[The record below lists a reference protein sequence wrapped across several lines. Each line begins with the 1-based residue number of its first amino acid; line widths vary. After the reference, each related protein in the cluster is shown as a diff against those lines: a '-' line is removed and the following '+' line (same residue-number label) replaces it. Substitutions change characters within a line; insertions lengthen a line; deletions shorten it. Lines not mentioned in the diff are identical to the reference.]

1 MKKLTITTTGLL
13 VAALAVPTM
22 ASASTITVK
31 NGDTLYSISK
41 NNNISLDKLK
51 SINNLKSNTIFPG
64 QKLMT
69 SQTSNIS
76 TSNVK
81 KEYRTVTGASWLN
94 VRSGAGNNYSIVTT
108 IQKGTKVEVLSNKA
122 GWFYISVNGKKGYSY
137 SSYFSNPT
145 YETMKS
151 STGTSSNSTSSS
163 TYTVSSG
170 DTLWSIA
177 SKHNLSVNTLKS
189 LNKLNSNTIFKG
201 QKLIVKGNT
210 QTSSPTNS
218 SSNTSTNSSTTIY
231 KVQKGDTLFKIASK
245 YNMSVSNLKSINKLS
260 SDVIYVGESLKVSGT
275 ASNTKTLFNRPADGL
290 ISSGFSARWGSFHYG
305 IDFAKSGNVQVKA
318 AADGVVSRSYTS
330 DSYGE
335 VVFIKHNIN
344 GQNYETVYAHMKSGS
359 RAVQVGDKVKSGQFL
374 GWMGSTGN
382 STGQHLHFELH
393 KGEWT
398 YDKANA
404 VDPTPY
410 LNL

>member
-1 MKKLTITTTGLL
+1 MKKLTIATTSLL
-13 VAALAVPTM
+13 VAALSVPTI

-31 NGDTLYSISK
+31 NGDTLYSIAK
-41 NNNISLDKLK
+41 NNHISLDKLK
-51 SINNLKSNTIFPG
+51 SINNLKTNTIFSG
-64 QKLMT
+64 QKLFT
-69 SQTSNIS
+69 SQTSS
-76 TSNVK
+76 TSTSTVK

-94 VRSGAGNNYSIVTT
+94 VRSGAGNNYNIVTT
-108 IQKGTKVEVLSNKA
+108 IKKGAKVEILSTKS
-122 GWFYISVNGKKGYSY
+122 GWYYISVNGKKGYSY
-137 SSYFSNPT
+137 SSYFSDPT
-145 YETMKS
+145 YETVKS
-151 STGTSSNSTSSS
+151 SSGTSSLTT
-163 TYTVSSG
+163 TYTVSPG

-177 SKHNLSVNTLKS
+177 SKHNISVSTLKS
-189 LNKLNSNTIFKG
+189 LNKLTSETIYKG
-201 QKLIVKGNT
+201 QKLIVKGSA
-210 QTSSPTNS
+210 QTSSPTTDTPT
-218 SSNTSTNSSTTIY
+218 NTSTPSTTSY

-245 YNMSVSNLKSINKLS
+245 FNLSVSNLKKLNKLS
-260 SDVIYVGESLKVSGT
+260 SDVIYVGQSLKVSGT
-275 ASNTKTLFNRPADGL
+275 NPQTKSLFNRPADGV
-290 ISSGFSARWGSFHYG
+290 ISSGFKARWGSFHYG

-335 VVFIKHNIN
+335 VVFIKHTIN
-344 GQNYETVYAHMKSGS
+344 GQNYETVYAHMRSGS

-382 STGQHLHFELH
+382 STGQHVHFELH